1 MATEQV
7 RIEDLDYSAILWRE
21 EGIWN
26 AIKVPA
32 RQAIVL
38 DDLLDLCRQY
48 PGEGGVYAVV
58 GVSGE
63 FFILLRSDPRKTEA
77 LISDGIALLDWDIA
91 EDAADLIDLQWQEDD
106 LEDYEAIGDLNI
118 LANFG
123 LKAEDLSMICE
134 NPDLEPDQQI
144 SEVFKRIGAE
154 LAWKKIINK

>member
-7 RIEDLDYSAILWRE
+7 REEDLDYSAILWRE

>member
-7 RIEDLDYSAILWRE
+7 RAEDLDYSAILWRE

-26 AIKVPA
+26 AVQVPA
-32 RQAIVL
+32 QQAIVL
-38 DDLLDLCRQY
+38 DDLLALCKQY
-48 PGEGGVYAVV
+48 PGEGGVYAAV
-58 GVSGE
+58 GVADE
-63 FFILLRSDPRKTEA
+63 FFILLRHDSRKTEVF
-77 LISDGIALLDWDIA
+77 ISDGVALLDWDIA
-91 EDAADLIDLQWQEDD
+91 EDAADLIDLEWEEED
-106 LEDYEAIGDLNI
+106 LEEYEAVGDFNL

-154 LAWKKIINK
+154 LAWKKIRNR

>member
-1 MATEQV
+1 MAAEQV

-32 RQAIVL
+32 HQAIVL

-48 PGEGGVYAVV
+48 PGEGGVYAVI

-63 FFILLRSDPRKTEA
+63 FFILLRSDARKTEA
-77 LISDGIALLDWDIA
+77 FISDGIALLDWDIA
-91 EDAADLIDLQWQEDD
+91 EDAADLIDLEWAEED
-106 LEDYEAIGDLNI
+106 LEEYEAVGDLSI

-123 LKAEDLSMICE
+123 LKAADLSMICE

>member
-7 RIEDLDYSAILWRE
+7 RIEDVDYSAILWRE

-26 AIKVPA
+26 ALKVPA

-106 LEDYEAIGDLNI
+106 LEEYEAVGDLNI

>member
-48 PGEGGVYAVV
+48 PGEGGVYAVI

-77 LISDGIALLDWDIA
+77 FISDGIALLDWDIA
-91 EDAADLIDLQWQEDD
+91 EDAADLIDLQWQEED
-106 LEDYEAIGDLNI
+106 LEEYEAVGDLNI

-123 LKAEDLSMICE
+123 LKAQDLSMICE

>member
-91 EDAADLIDLQWQEDD
+91 EDAADLIDLQWLEDD

>member
-91 EDAADLIDLQWQEDD
+91 EDAADLIDLQWQEDE

>member
-48 PGEGGVYAVV
+48 PGEGGVYAAV

-77 LISDGIALLDWDIA
+77 LISDGFALLDWDIA
-91 EDAADLIDLQWQEDD
+91 EDAADLIDLQWQEED
-106 LEDYEAIGDLNI
+106 LEEYEAVGDLNI

>member
-7 RIEDLDYSAILWRE
+7 REEDLDYSAILWRE

-26 AIKVPA
+26 AIQVPA
-32 RQAIVL
+32 QQAVVL
-38 DDLLDLCRQY
+38 EDLLALCKQY

-77 LISDGIALLDWDIA
+77 FISDGFALLDWDIA
-91 EDAADLIDLQWQEDD
+91 EDAADLIDLQWQEED
-106 LEDYEAIGDLNI
+106 LEEYEAFGDLNL

>member
-48 PGEGGVYAVV
+48 PGEGGVYAVI

>member
-48 PGEGGVYAVV
+48 PGEGGVYAIV

-106 LEDYEAIGDLNI
+106 LEEYEAIGDLNI

>member
-106 LEDYEAIGDLNI
+106 LEEYEAIGDLNI

>member
-48 PGEGGVYAVV
+48 PGEGGIYAAV

-77 LISDGIALLDWDIA
+77 FISDGIALLDWDIA
-91 EDAADLIDLQWQEDD
+91 EDAADLIDLEWAEED
-106 LEDYEAIGDLNI
+106 LEEYEAVGDLSI

-144 SEVFKRIGAE
+144 SEIFKRIGAE

>member
-106 LEDYEAIGDLNI
+106 LEDYEAVGDLNI

-123 LKAEDLSMICE
+123 LKAQDLSMICE

>member
-63 FFILLRSDPRKTEA
+63 FFILLRSDSRKTEA

-106 LEDYEAIGDLNI
+106 LEEYEAIGDLNI

>member
-7 RIEDLDYSAILWRE
+7 REEDLDYSAILWRE

-26 AIKVPA
+26 AIQVPA
-32 RQAIVL
+32 QQAIVL
-38 DDLLDLCRQY
+38 EDLLALCKQY

-63 FFILLRSDPRKTEA
+63 FFILLRNDPRQTEA
-77 LISDGIALLDWDIA
+77 FISDGFALLDWDIA
-91 EDAADLIDLQWQEDD
+91 EDAADLIDLQWQEED
-106 LEDYEAIGDLNI
+106 LEEFEAVGDLNL

-123 LKAEDLSMICE
+123 LKAEDLSMITE